1 MGVKTDAEAA
11 VEAILARAK
20 FAAVRNDPE
29 IRTLLIRAETIKQ
42 CVEQRAKQRG
52 PTSLWDLNEAEINEL
67 HEMLDTAEAI
77 SAKMEKY
84 QLH

>member
-1 MGVKTDAEAA
+1 MSVKTETEAT

-29 IRTLLIRAETIKQ
+29 IRTLLMRAETIQQ
-42 CVEQRAKQRG
+42 CVEQRA

-67 HEMLDTAEAI
+67 HEMLDIVEEL